1 VHSKYFLKVLKNDL
15 GLHPQLFAKLSHLH
29 LDSTFAEFLF
39 HLINS
44 SKVPVLYDPSGIYS
58 SALTTLV
65 IPEHVSISASNYLSD
80 LHIQSLGSSLVKVVS
95 DLNDGDGRTQDSSFL
110 KSLTE

>member
-1 VHSKYFLKVLKNDL
+1 VHCKYFLKVLKNDL

-39 HLINS
+39 HLIHS